1 MFANM
6 LRADAYRFLRSRF
19 ARTIGVVFCVV
30 IGLFCLF
37 NFADHSNTSF
47 AFGGPIGVVREGVE
61 LIDGFVGFAYADP
74 AHPLFWEL
82 VYSAICFTAA
92 TAFAIPITGMMI
104 TTADDQNGITKIAV
118 AQGQSQTR
126 LYLSKVLLAV
136 LVTGLLWV
144 LHNAITLGLVL
155 VREDASIDAAGL
167 RRWAWMCLLLFLPQV
182 VLMLLISLVAML
194 TRSRVASLVVLVVL
208 VMASPILAAV
218 VRAHP
223 SRIADSLLG
232 LNPVWHLN
240 RVSRAWAE
248 TQIVGHTW
256 LLFAVGGVVLMA
268 ASLAWLRRRELS

>member
-19 ARTIGVVFCVV
+19 ARTIGVVFCLM
-30 IGLFCLF
+30 ISLFCLF
-37 NFADHSNTSF
+37 NFADHSSTSF
-47 AFGGPIGVVREGVE
+47 AFGGSIGVAREGVE
-61 LIDGFVGFAYADP
+61 LIDGFVGFAYTDP
-74 AHPLFWEL
+74 GHPLFWEL
-82 VYSAICFTAA
+82 VYSATCFTAA
-92 TAFAIPITGMMI
+92 TMFAIPITGMMI

-126 LYLSKVLLAV
+126 LYLSKALLAV

-155 VREDASIDAAGL
+155 VREDASLGADGL

-182 VLMLLISLVAML
+182 VLMLLISLVAMV

-208 VMASPILAAV
+208 VMVCPILAAV

-223 SRIADSLLG
+223 SRIVDSLLG

-240 RVSRAWAE
+240 RVSRAWAQ
-248 TQIVGHTW
+248 TQIVGQTW
-256 LLFAVGGVVLMA
+256 LLFAMGCAVLMA